1 MPAVRPVP
9 VPPGSGPAQQKPP
22 IESRSFDSLLDDARQ
37 TEPDTETAG
46 DRDGGTRA
54 QATEPPAPDNARPT
68 ISPLSGID
76 SIHNA
81 SLRRIIA
88 DAADGR

>member
-9 VPPGSGPAQQKPP
+9 IPPGSASAPRNLP

-37 TEPDTETAG
+37 TDPLAAADG
-46 DRDGGTRA
+46 QRDGDTQVRA
-54 QATEPPAPDNARPT
+54 TGSTSPDDTKPAIAWLT
-68 ISPLSGID
+68 GID